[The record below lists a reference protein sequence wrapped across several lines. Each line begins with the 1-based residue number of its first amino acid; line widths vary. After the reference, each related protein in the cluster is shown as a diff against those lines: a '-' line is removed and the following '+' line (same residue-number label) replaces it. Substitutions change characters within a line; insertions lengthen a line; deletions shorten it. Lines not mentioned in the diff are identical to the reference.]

1 MVLPRNSQG
10 RALVRT
16 NMRNTGPVTSVMSW
30 AHNESISVQSV
41 PMSSNGRAAIWML
54 SEKMVSNVAM
64 STARMWLNNR
74 KMDISRTFRMT
85 ITISQK

>member
-1 MVLPRNSQG
+1 M
-10 RALVRT
+10 RT
-16 NMRNTGPVTSVMSW
+16 NMMNTRPATNVMSW

-41 PMSSNGRAAIWML
+41 PFSSNGWAAIWML

-64 STARMWLNNR
+64 STARTWLNNR